1 MASGQLSRDE
11 ALECSGSRHACHVML
26 YSDTASQLFG
36 RTPIRHIVL
45 MQMRFDGLLGFPAT
59 THLGTLRRET
69 SDEEGG
75 FPLKYG
81 SLVDPLEETLEEGLT
96 RELLEEL
103 GVAVPVSVEDY
114 VESRF
119 APSHP
124 PTSSSSSSPLILHF
138 YVKKIEEEQI
148 REIEKAAAST
158 AADHGLEVLGMV
170 RVPLYSTKSHAGFSC
185 FLSHSFIGN
194 ARSQLVDSLLRLHL
208 VSPGELRRALRS
220 SQRMNAQ
227 AAQELRVALELTE
240 EPRKQL

>member
-1 MASGQLSRDE
+1 MASGQLSREE
-11 ALECSGSRHACHVML
+11 ALECSSSRHACHVML

-45 MQMRFDGLLGFPAT
+45 MQMRFDGLLGFP
-59 THLGTLRRET
+59 
-69 SDEEGG
+69 GG
-75 FPLKYG
+75 
-81 SLVDPLEETLEEGLT
+81 LVDPSEETLEDGLT

-124 PTSSSSSSPLILHF
+124 HTSSSSSSPLILHF
-138 YVKKIEEEQI
+138 YVKKIEEEHI

-227 AAQELRVALELTE
+227 AAQELRMALELTE

>member
-1 MASGQLSRDE
+1 MASGQLSRDK
-11 ALECSGSRHACHVML
+11 ALECSSSRHACHVML

-36 RTPIRHIVL
+36 RTPIKHIVL
-45 MQMRFDGLLGFPAT
+45 MQMRFDGLLGFP
-59 THLGTLRRET
+59 
-69 SDEEGG
+69 GG
-75 FPLKYG
+75 
-81 SLVDPLEETLEEGLT
+81 LVDPSEETLEEGLT

>member
-1 MASGQLSRDE
+1 MASGQLSREE
-11 ALECSGSRHACHVML
+11 ALECSSSRHACHVML
-26 YSDTASQLFG
+26 YSDTASLLFG

-45 MQMRFDGLLGFPAT
+45 MQMRFDGLLGFP
-59 THLGTLRRET
+59 
-69 SDEEGG
+69 GG
-75 FPLKYG
+75 
-81 SLVDPLEETLEEGLT
+81 LVDPLEETLEEGLT

-114 VESRF
+114 VESCF

-158 AADHGLEVLGMV
+158 AVDHGLEVLGMV

>member
-11 ALECSGSRHACHVML
+11 ALECSSSRHACHVML

-45 MQMRFDGLLGFPAT
+45 MQMRFDGLLGFP
-59 THLGTLRRET
+59 
-69 SDEEGG
+69 GG
-75 FPLKYG
+75 
-81 SLVDPLEETLEEGLT
+81 LVDPLEETLEEGLT

>member
-1 MASGQLSRDE
+1 MASGQLSREE
-11 ALECSGSRHACHVML
+11 ALECSSSRHACHVML

-45 MQMRFDGLLGFPAT
+45 MQMRFDGLLGFP
-59 THLGTLRRET
+59 
-69 SDEEGG
+69 GG
-75 FPLKYG
+75 
-81 SLVDPLEETLEEGLT
+81 LVDPSEETLEEGLT

-227 AAQELRVALELTE
+227 AAQELRMALELTE